1 MAKTYTRKHTN
12 KIAFKKHMDGLK
24 KRRAIIDKVSG
35 MLYPKLIRYD
45 GSWGVLIKGSERGL
59 FTATLYDLS
68 LK

>member
-35 MLYPKLIRYD
+35 MTITYHFPVTASKNTSRYED
-45 GSWGVLIKGSERGL
+45 
-59 FTATLYDLS
+59 
-68 LK
+68 